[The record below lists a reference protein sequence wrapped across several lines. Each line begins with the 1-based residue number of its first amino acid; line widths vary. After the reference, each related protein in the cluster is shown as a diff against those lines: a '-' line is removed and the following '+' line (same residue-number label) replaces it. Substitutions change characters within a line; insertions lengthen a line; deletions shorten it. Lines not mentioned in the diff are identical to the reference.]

1 MCNILLKVCN
11 NLHDSCEL
19 NMRLLASYLH
29 AVPAIASWC
38 HGVMLGLRA
47 KPNCSICNYF
57 LKLKA

>member
-38 HGVMLGLRA
+38 HGVMVSCLGYEL
-47 KPNCSICNYF
+47 SLTVQSVIIF
-57 LKLKA
+57 